1 MKSYTQLINMFQQL
15 SMNTANTAIASTL
28 INDAHRYLIQK
39 YFDNERKTTL
49 ITVGPQTLTLSATLN
64 MGATSATLASEWTYR
79 SCQQLVQFSDGEQRN
94 VNFIQNSTNIFW
106 DNGGPL
112 STAFQGNITS
122 ASTSTNL
129 ITYTLNNVLTTG
141 GQSETQIVN
150 GSGIVFTG
158 SSLPGGLTAGTTY
171 YAGNVTSTTFEVY
184 TDSGLTSPVTLT
196 SNGTGTFAG
205 IISTT
210 ITTSGVSTYALPANV
225 SKTKTAT
232 INVGQLV
239 YTAAPVQSIQE
250 WTKLNALPYT
260 AEIVAYFFIYNGF
273 INFWP
278 IPSNTGDLVTFYC
291 QIRVPDMSIA
301 DYTTGTLSGLSAGS
315 NLVTGVGTTWNTV
328 GGFPTNTDLI
338 PMNLYLK
345 ANLPQGDGLP
355 YLIERFESDTSLTLY
370 KAFSSVPNS
379 AGTVSNYSIGQY
391 PLLYEDFHDILVY
404 WALRIYYSSIVKDAD
419 RYQLFNNI
427 YQEKIQYMEGYLGTK
442 QVNVNLMQTSAQLE
456 SNPNLFPMPSISTS
470 GTT

>member
-1 MKSYTQLINMFQQL
+1 MKSYTKLITMFQQL

-49 ITVGPQTLTLSATLN
+49 ITVGPQTLTLASTLK
-64 MGATSATLASEWTYR
+64 MGATSATLSTSWLYR

-112 STAFQGNITS
+112 STAFQGNVIS

-129 ITYTLNNVLTTG
+129 VTYTLNNVLTTG
-141 GQSETQIVN
+141 GQSETQITN
-150 GSGIVFTG
+150 GGGIIFAG
-158 SSLPGGLTAGTTY
+158 SSLPGGITAGTTY
-171 YAGNVTSTTFEVY
+171 YIGNATSTTFELY
-184 TDSGLTSPVTLT
+184 TDSGLTTPVTIT
-196 SNGTGTFAG
+196 ANGTGTFSG
-205 IISTT
+205 VISTS

-225 SKTKTAT
+225 SKIKTAT

-250 WTKLNALPYT
+250 WTQLNALPYT

-291 QIRVPDMSIA
+291 QIRVPDMNIQ

-315 NLVTGVGTTWNTV
+315 NLVTGVGTAWNTT
-328 GGFPTNTDLI
+328 GGFQLNSDLI
-338 PMNLYLK
+338 PQNLYLTV
-345 ANLPQGDGLP
+345 NPPQGDGLA
-355 YLIERFESDTSLTLY
+355 YLIESFQSDTALTLY
-370 KAFSSVPNS
+370 KGLSSVPNS
-379 AGTVSNYSIGQY
+379 SGTASGYTIGQY
-391 PLLYEDFHDILVY
+391 PLLYEDFHDIIVY

-427 YQEKIQYMEGYLGTK
+427 YQEKIKYMEGYLGTK
-442 QVNVNLMQTSAQLE
+442 QVNVNLMQTSAQLNM
-456 SNPNLFPMPSISTS
+456 NPNLFPMESIATNDQ
-470 GTT
+470 